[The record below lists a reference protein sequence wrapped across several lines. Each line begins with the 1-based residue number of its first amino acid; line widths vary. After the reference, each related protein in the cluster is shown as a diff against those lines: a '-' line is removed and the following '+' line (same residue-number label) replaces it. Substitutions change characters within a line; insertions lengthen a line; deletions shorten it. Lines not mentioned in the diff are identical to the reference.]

1 MRLMSKVAL
10 AGAAACAL
18 AGTAYAADSS
28 LQVGQ
33 LQAAPKPA
41 KAVEAPKTV
50 PHDAVGSAYVAI
62 TMWCERAV
70 RTGRPFLLWRRG

>member
-28 LQVGQ
+28 LQVGS
-33 LQAAPKPA
+33 AS
-41 KAVEAPKTV
+41 
-50 PHDAVGSAYVAI
+50 GSAEAGQGGRGSQD
-62 TMWCERAV
+62 RAA
-70 RTGRPFLLWRRG
+70 RRRGISLRRDNDVV